1 MQRRKIIRGGA
12 LAGVG
17 ILLIAAGVGGYF
29 FLKSN
34 RFEKLAIGTIVRD
47 TDAATGGRV
56 SVERFDFQL
65 STLTAHLYGITLRGS
80 EPADQPPLLHVD
92 KITVGLKIQSVLRR
106 RFSLRQLL
114 IEHPVA
120 NVQVGR
126 NGTSNLPQSSHPQSG
141 GNMSVFD
148 LAAQHVLLTD
158 GQVNYNNKAIP
169 VEADL
174 YGLKTEIHFVPANT
188 RYEGSI
194 SYDGGRVRYG
204 TDPSFAHSLEARFS
218 ATPAGLSLESALL
231 KVRSSALS
239 LKAQLT
245 DYNHP
250 TIEGRYDLRIHSQDF
265 SALSQPVTTAGD
277 VLLSGTIHYRRTD
290 DGQPWRNISI
300 AGRAIS
306 DQLAVWSSEGRLDMR
321 RMQARYQVQDGNF
334 QAREVTLETLGG
346 NVSADIELRH
356 LGTTVAGQLRTRL
369 LGISLQAAQQ
379 AVGAAEVKHL
389 PLASG
394 IDGTVEAS
402 WTGSL
407 NDVLLR
413 TDLTLKSAFPPT
425 IQRSSGAVPLN
436 GSIHAS
442 YDRRRNLIALRD
454 TSLRVPS
461 LAISAQG
468 EVSQHSTLRVE
479 AGASD
484 LHELARMIS
493 DWGCR
498 PPASLEIAGS
508 AALQALVQGSIQKP
522 HLTGQF
528 SAQNLKVQGS
538 EWRTAKFGFEAS
550 PSRIALHDS
559 VLVSAHQGKASLD
572 ANVALRDW
580 SYRPSSLMAVRLSI
594 QRMAIVDLLRLAN
607 VRYPVSGDLSADL
620 SFHGSQ
626 LNPAGS
632 GSARLENARAYDE
645 PIQHLG
651 ATFRADKDSVTSTLD
666 VSLPAGSAN
675 GTVSYTPQTQAYV
688 VGLNAPSVALQKLQ
702 MVQAKNSGV
711 SGILSISASGSGTLD
726 NPQLTAAVQ
735 VPHLQLRDKSISQI
749 KGQVEVTNHRAELTL
764 DSEVA
769 QASVHAHADVTLNGG
784 YYTEAAIDTTA
795 VSLDPLFALYSS
807 GAPLGLRGETEL
819 HATLK
824 GPLKDKSRIQAHLT
838 IPTLK
843 ASYQSL
849 EIGAASP
856 IRADYGDSVITLQ
869 PAEIRGTGTS
879 LRLQGRV
886 PLGGATAPTLAAQGS
901 VDVRILQMLVPDLES
916 SGTLSLDIRASG
928 TPKDPVVQGQ
938 IHIQDVALSTSTT
951 PLGVQKLNGTLDV
964 SDRSLQFSSLSGE
977 FGGGQLSLG
986 GSISYRP
993 NLQFSL
999 SLQGKSVRL
1008 RYPNGV
1014 RALLDGNLALS
1025 GTRDAS
1031 TLNGRVLIDSL
1042 SFTPDFDLTKFSDQF
1057 NGNVLPSEPG
1067 LADNVK
1073 LAVRVQS
1080 KTDLSA
1086 ASSQV
1091 SLEGQVNL
1099 QVVGT
1104 AANPVVIGRTDLTSG
1119 ELFYRNVRYQ
1129 LQRGVISFNNPNE
1142 TEPLLNVSATTTVE
1156 QYNMTL
1162 TLRGPFDKLVTSYTS
1177 DPPLATADIINLIA
1191 NGQTTQE
1198 ASAAGQSTD
1207 SILASQV
1214 ASQVTGS
1221 IQHLAGIS
1229 SLQVDPLLGG
1239 NNQNPSAR
1247 VAIQQRVTKNFLFT
1261 FSTDLSQ
1268 PGSEIVQGDYQI
1280 NKRWSVSLTRDEV
1293 GGVSVDGK
1301 YHTKF

>member
-1 MQRRKIIRGGA
+1 MRRKIISGA
-12 LAGVG
+12 LAAIG
-17 ILLIAAGVGGYF
+17 ILIVVAGAGGYF
-29 FLKSN
+29 FLQSK
-34 RFEKLAIGTIVRD
+34 RFEKLAIETIVEEAN
-47 TDAATGGRV
+47 AATGGRTEV
-56 SVERFDFQL
+56 GRFDFQL

-92 KITVGLKIQSVLRR
+92 KITVGLKIQSVLQR

-120 NVQVGR
+120 QVQTGR

-141 GNMSVFD
+141 SHMSVFD

-158 GQVNYNNKAIP
+158 GQVNYNDRTIP

-174 YGLKTEIHFVPANT
+174 YGLKTEIHFVPAET
-188 RYEGSI
+188 RYEGSV
-194 SYDGGRVRYG
+194 SYDSGRIRYSN
-204 TDPSFAHSLEARFS
+204 DPSFAHSLEARLS

-231 KVRSSALS
+231 KVKSSTLS
-239 LKAQLT
+239 LKAELT
-245 DYNHP
+245 DYSHP
-250 TIEGRYDLRIHSQDF
+250 AVEGRYDLRIHTQDF
-265 SALSQPVTTAGD
+265 SAISQPVTTAGD
-277 VLLSGTIHYRRTD
+277 VSLSGTIHYQSGV
-290 DGQPWRNISI
+290 DGQLWRNISI
-300 AGRAIS
+300 AGRAS
-306 DQLAVWSSEGRLDMR
+306 SGQLAISSAEGRLELR
-321 RMQARYQVQDGNF
+321 RIQGRYQLQDANF
-334 QAREVTLETLGG
+334 EARDVTLETLGG
-346 NVSADIELRH
+346 KLAANLEFRHLDTAVAGELRA
-356 LGTTVAGQLRTRL
+356 TLR
-369 LGISLQAAQQ
+369 GISLQAAQQ
-379 AVGAAEVKHL
+379 AVGSADVKHL
-389 PLASG
+389 RLASG
-394 IDGTVEAS
+394 IDGTVGAS
-402 WTGSL
+402 WTGGL
-407 NDVLLR
+407 NDILLR
-413 TDLTLKSAFPPT
+413 TDLTLTSNSPPAS
-425 IQRSSGAVPLN
+425 QPSSGAVALN

-442 YDRRRNLIALRD
+442 YDSRRDVMAFRD

-468 EVSQHSTLRVE
+468 EVSRHSTLRVE
-479 AGASD
+479 ADASD
-484 LHELARMIS
+484 LHGLSRMIS
-493 DWGCR
+493 EWSSR
-498 PPASLEIAGS
+498 PPAGLEIAGS
-508 AALQALVQGSIQKP
+508 ARFEALVQGSVQKP
-522 HLTGQF
+522 RLTGQF
-528 SAQNLKVQGS
+528 SALNLHVQGS

-559 VLVSAHQGKASLD
+559 LLVSAHQGRASLD
-572 ANVALRDW
+572 ADIALRDW
-580 SYRPSSLMAVRLSI
+580 SYRPSSLMALRLSI
-594 QRMAIVDLLRLAN
+594 QRMAIVDCQRLAN
-607 VRYPVSGDLSADL
+607 LHYPISGDLSADV
-620 SFHGSQ
+620 SFHGTQ

-645 PIQHLG
+645 PIQHLE
-651 ATFRADKDSVTSTLD
+651 AKFRADTNAVTATLD
-666 VSLPAGSAN
+666 ASLPAGSAN
-675 GTVSYTPQTQAYV
+675 GNVSYTSPTKAYV
-688 VGLNAPSVALQKLQ
+688 VRLNAPSLALQKLQ
-702 MVQAKNSGV
+702 MVQAKNLGV

-726 NPQLTAAVQ
+726 DPQLTAAVQ
-735 VPHLQLRDKSISQI
+735 VPQLQLRDKSLSEI
-749 KGQVEVTNHRAELTL
+749 KGQVEVTNHRAQLTL
-764 DSEVA
+764 DCGVAGASVRA
-769 QASVHAHADVTLNGG
+769 QANVTLDHS
-784 YYTEAAIDTTA
+784 YYTEAKIDTGA
-795 VSLDPLFALYSS
+795 ISLDRLLAMYSS
-807 GAPLGLRGETEL
+807 GAPQGLHGETEL

-824 GPLKDKSRIQAHLT
+824 GPLNDTSRIQAQVT
-838 IPTLK
+838 IPTFK
-843 ASYQSL
+843 AGYQSL
-849 EIGAASP
+849 EIAAAGP
-856 IRADYGDSVITLQ
+856 IHADYSDSVITLQ

-879 LRLQGRV
+879 LRLEGRV
-886 PLGGATAPTLAAQGS
+886 PLGGATAPSLTAKGA
-901 VDVRILQMLVPDLES
+901 VDVRILRMLEPDLES
-916 SGTLSLDIRASG
+916 SGTVSLDIRASG
-928 TPKDPVVQGQ
+928 TPKAPAVRGQ
-938 IHIQDVALSTSTT
+938 IHIQDVALSTSTA

-964 SDRSLQFSSLSGE
+964 SDRSLQFSGLTGE
-977 FGGGQLSLG
+977 VGGGQLSLG

-993 NLQFSL
+993 DLQFSL

-1008 RYPNGV
+1008 RYPTGV

-1025 GTRDAS
+1025 GTKDAS
-1031 TLNGRVLIDSL
+1031 TLNGHVLIDSF

-1057 NGNVLPSEPG
+1057 NGNVVPSEPG

-1080 KTDLSA
+1080 KTDLTA
-1086 ASSQV
+1086 TSSQV

-1104 AANPVVIGRTDLTSG
+1104 VANPVVIGRTDLTSG

-1129 LQRGVISFNNPNE
+1129 LQRGIISFNNPNE

-1156 QYNMTL
+1156 QYNLTL
-1162 TLRGPFDKLVTSYTS
+1162 TLRGPFDQLVTTYTS
-1177 DPPLATADIINLIA
+1177 DPPLATSDIINLIA

-1229 SLQVDPLLGG
+1229 SLQIDPLLGG

-1247 VAIQQRVTKNFLFT
+1247 VAIQQRVTRNFLFT